1 MHDMLITSF
10 LTPMA
15 LLIIINIIIISVSS
29 IAKRNIDEG
38 STGLTDIFFSNFIP
52 NLGRISTVY
61 GLIIVLTDVN
71 PFYTSLYLLDQDIA
85 KFAPIFNWILI
96 ISLSGIFI
104 CCIIIELKERRS
116 FMHGSFSSPA
126 YITVFILVII
136 LYNFMVAGIVGNY
149 MANKVIYGADR
160 YEVELELKDT
170 IINLDEI
177 ELILIMQN
185 NEYYYLLER
194 SEANPGSSIS
204 YLVPKDQV
212 KIATFQKRT

>member
-1 MHDMLITSF
+1 
-10 LTPMA
+10 
-15 LLIIINIIIISVSS
+15 
-29 IAKRNIDEG
+29 
-38 STGLTDIFFSNFIP
+38 
-52 NLGRISTVY
+52 
-61 GLIIVLTDVN
+61 
-71 PFYTSLYLLDQDIA
+71 
-85 KFAPIFNWILI
+85 
-96 ISLSGIFI
+96 
-104 CCIIIELKERRS
+104 
-116 FMHGSFSSPA
+116 MHGSFSSPA
-126 YITVFILVII
+126 YITVFILVVI

-170 IINLDEI
+170 IINLGEK

-212 KIATFQKRT
+212 KIATFQKRI